1 MNTKILLFA
10 LSFSAVLYLLII
22 LVFTSGWHRLKS
34 FSLSHRH
41 QYTPLSVVVPFR
53 NEAFVLKTLLKALL
67 LQTYPAELLE
77 IILVNDHS
85 EDDSKTIV
93 EKIITENKAQNIR
106 LIDSAGKGKKSAL
119 REGINAAAGTLIVT
133 TDADCI
139 PHKSWLSGLVALYE
153 EKQPRLI
160 LGPVVYENE
169 ISLLQKL
176 FSLDFISLVA
186 SGAGSAGV
194 GLPFMGNAANLT
206 FEKQIYLEAEVNAMK
221 TGFASG
227 DDVFLI
233 HYVKRRFGRKAIV
246 FIKNKETI
254 VRTPPPTNLKAF
266 LAQRIRWGSKARAY
280 TQPWALLVSFAIFIF
295 NFLLTAI
302 LISSLFIPWLLIIYA
317 LFVLLKFFIDLPLL
331 YAFSR
336 FAGKRKLLSFVLPF
350 EAVYPLYITYVAI
363 RGLFPFDW
371 KGRKLSK

>member
-1 MNTKILLFA
+1 VI
-10 LSFSAVLYLLII
+10 
-22 LVFTSGWHRLKS
+22 
-34 FSLSHRH
+34 
-41 QYTPLSVVVPFR
+41 VPFR
-53 NEAFVLKTLLKALL
+53 NEAFVLKTLLEALL

-93 EKIITENKAQNIR
+93 EKIIAENKTQNIR
-106 LIDSAGKGKKSAL
+106 LIDSAGKGKKAAL
-119 REGINAAAGTLIVT
+119 REGINTAAGTLIVT
-133 TDADCI
+133 TDADCL

-169 ISLLQKL
+169 TSLLQKL

-206 FEKQIYLEAEVNAMK
+206 FEKQIYLEAEANTMK
-221 TGFASG
+221 TGFVSG
-227 DDVFLI
+227 DDIFFI
-233 HYVKRRFGRKAIV
+233 HYVKRRYGRKAIA

-254 VRTPPPTNLKAF
+254 VCTPPPTTLKAF

-295 NFLLTAI
+295 NFLLTTI
-302 LISSLFIPWLLIIYA
+302 LISSLFIPWFLIIYA
-317 LFVLLKFFIDLPLL
+317 LFVLLKFFIDVPLL

-336 FAGKRKLLSFVLPF
+336 FAGKRKLLPFVLPF

-363 RGLFPFDW
+363 RGLFPFEW

>member
-1 MNTKILLFA
+1 MSPFGGCFLF
-10 LSFSAVLYLLII
+10 
-22 LVFTSGWHRLKS
+22 RK
-34 FSLSHRH
+34 
-41 QYTPLSVVVPFR
+41 
-53 NEAFVLKTLLKALL
+53 
-67 LQTYPAELLE
+67 
-77 IILVNDHS
+77 
-85 EDDSKTIV
+85 
-93 EKIITENKAQNIR
+93 
-106 LIDSAGKGKKSAL
+106 
-119 REGINAAAGTLIVT
+119 
-133 TDADCI
+133 
-139 PHKSWLSGLVALYE
+139 
-153 EKQPRLI
+153 PRLI

-169 ISLLQKL
+169 TSLLQKL

-206 FEKQIYLEAEVNAMK
+206 FEKQIYLEAEANAMK

-233 HYVKRRFGRKAIV
+233 HYVKRRFGRKAIA

-254 VRTPPPTNLKAF
+254 VRTPAPTTLKDF

-302 LISSLFIPWLLIIYA
+302 LISSLFIPWFLIIYV
-317 LFVLLKFFIDLPLL
+317 LFVILKFFIDLPLL

>member
-1 MNTKILLFA
+1 MSTKIILFV
-10 LSFSAVLYLLII
+10 LSFSAMLYLLII

-41 QYTPLSVVVPFR
+41 QNIPLSVVVPFR
-53 NEAFVLKTLLKALL
+53 NEAFVLKTLLEALL

-85 EDDSKTIV
+85 EDDSKTII
-93 EKIITENKAQNIR
+93 EKIIAENKAQNIW
-106 LIDSAGKGKKSAL
+106 LIDSAGRGKKAAL
-119 REGINAAAGTLIVT
+119 REGINTASGILIVT
-133 TDADCI
+133 TDADCR

-160 LGPVVYENE
+160 LGSVVYENE
-169 ISLLQKL
+169 TSLLQKL

-194 GLPFMGNAANLT
+194 GLPFLGNAANLT
-206 FEKQIYLEAEVNAMK
+206 FEKQIYLEAEANTMK

-233 HYVKRRFGRKAIV
+233 HYVKRRFGRKAIA

-254 VRTPPPTNLKAF
+254 VRTPPPATLKAF

-280 TQPWALLVSFAIFIF
+280 TQPWALLVSFTIFIF

-302 LISSLFIPWLLIIYA
+302 LISSLFIPWFLIIYA
-317 LFVLLKFFIDLPLL
+317 LFVMLKFFIDLPLL